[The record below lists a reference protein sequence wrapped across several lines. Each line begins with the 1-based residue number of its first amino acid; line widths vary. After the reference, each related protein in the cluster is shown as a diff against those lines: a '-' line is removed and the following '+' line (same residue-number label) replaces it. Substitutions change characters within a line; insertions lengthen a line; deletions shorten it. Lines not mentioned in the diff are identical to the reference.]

1 MIQDLFNGSVAEFCN
16 YGMLSCA
23 DLQDSL
29 EQQLWLAPAAGVRRL
44 SQLEQQVLSAIVSQA
59 LPVSLAQLRTRLQ
72 LSSEDLGN
80 AMLSLKRRSLLEKPE
95 TYGKE
100 TVFSLAPV
108 LREYLQ
114 NK

>member
-1 MIQDLFNGSVAEFCN
+1 M
-16 YGMLSCA
+16 
-23 DLQDSL
+23 
-29 EQQLWLAPAAGVRRL
+29 
-44 SQLEQQVLSAIVSQA
+44 
-59 LPVSLAQLRTRLQ
+59 RTILQ

-95 TYGKE
+95 TYGNS